1 MMGYVLAI
9 YVSTLESDYS
19 RSGLYYSHDPGEKTF
34 FKLSKSRV
42 RQIVEIRKLNE
53 IYSNHACVVVIMS
66 PNHAL
71 VPLFRLLTRFK
82 IVFDA
87 GWPLSDSTSFSNGL
101 RSKIRFVQNH
111 LIDFI
116 AFKMSH
122 EIILES
128 LQQQSAV
135 VTRFKISQEKVHS
148 LFTGFNEEESDSKL
162 LVEKRPQ
169 ECERIDLLAERFVL
183 FRGKL
188 NSESG
193 LSIIIEAARI
203 LGPDVRVVILTNRN
217 IEYIPLNIIL
227 INRFVSKA
235 EITWLYRNATC
246 VIGQISQ
253 VERLRKTLPHKLFEA
268 AYYSKCY
275 VSPPHS
281 GILEFLEDSSFIPVE
296 SVDEFGLKEALELAL
311 SSGDLRTRC
320 EIKINQ
326 MYKLRASPTI
336 LSNKFREIIERKT

>member
-1 MMGYVLAI
+1 MRYVLAI

-34 FKLSKSRV
+34 FKLSKSKKK
-42 RQIVEIRKLNE
+42 QLVEIRKLNR
-53 IYSNHACVVVIMS
+53 IYSNNASVIVIMS

-87 GWPLSDSTSFSNGL
+87 GWPLSDSTSFSKGFK
-101 RSKIRFVQNH
+101 SKIRSVQNY

-128 LQQQSAV
+128 VQQQSAV
-135 VTRFKISQEKVHS
+135 VTKFKISQEKVHS
-148 LFTGFNEEESDSKL
+148 LFTGFNEEESDSKFL
-162 LVEKRPQ
+162 DEKRPQ
-169 ECERIDLLAERFVL
+169 ECERINLLAERIVL

-193 LSIIIEAARI
+193 LSIIIEAAKI
-203 LGPDVRVVILTNRN
+203 LGPDVRVVILTNKN
-217 IEYIPLNIIL
+217 IEYLPSSSIL
-227 INRFVSKA
+227 INRFVSKT
-235 EITWLYRNATC
+235 EITWLYRNASC

-253 VERLRKTLPHKLFEA
+253 DERLRKTLPHKLFEA

-281 GILEFLEDSSFIPVE
+281 GILEFLEESSFIPVE
-296 SVDEFGLKEALELAL
+296 SVDVFGLKEALELAL
-311 SSGDLRTRC
+311 SSEDLRTRC
-320 EIKINQ
+320 EFKINQ
-326 MYKLRASPTI
+326 IYKLRASPAI
-336 LSNKFREIIERKT
+336 LSKKFRQIVEKKT